1 MPSSMSSKSSRSSRY
16 ADDDGSSAEPP
27 DRSVWLHFASYRD
40 GISWPIADYE
50 EKGFFTAA
58 QKDELMSRF
67 DLSPDLVSKLS
78 LYVGNTLD
86 IDSLMN
92 LTCVS
97 RNKSVEKAETALRR
111 SVRHARKNPK
121 YRGKLV
127 EVLLACDA
135 LFAETPADA
144 AVLHKAQS
152 LAGTPEC
159 CLADLLGAVGLV
171 LAHPGSAAIL
181 EPADSRKIRDGR
193 RDHIVRSCC
202 YIWRDAERP
211 LTYTTRPGRLSHERR
226 GGPLFE
232 LIRDVMK
239 MVIPDGKR
247 PSDETIRKDIDGFLD
262 LIERHPEVLDGQ

>member
-1 MPSSMSSKSSRSSRY
+1 MPSSTSSKPSRPSRS
-16 ADDDGSSAEPP
+16 AEDDSSSAK
-27 DRSVWLHFASYRD
+27 RRNWSVWLHFDSYRD

-58 QKDELMSRF
+58 QKDALMSRF
-67 DLSPDLVSKLS
+67 GLSSDLVSKLS

-92 LTCVS
+92 LTRVS
-97 RNKSVEKAETALRR
+97 RNMSIKKAETALRR
-111 SVRHARKNPK
+111 SVRHARKDP
-121 YRGKLV
+121 RRRETLV
-127 EVLLACDA
+127 EVLLACEA

-152 LAGTPEC
+152 LAGTPES
-159 CLADLLGAVGLV
+159 CLTDLLGAADTV
-171 LAHPGSAAIL
+171 LANPGSAAIL
-181 EPADSRKIRDGR
+181 EPVDSRKIRDGR

-202 YIWRDAERP
+202 YIWRDADRP
-211 LTYTTRPGRLSHERR
+211 LTYTTRPDRLSHERR

-232 LIRDVMK
+232 LIRAVMK
-239 MVIPDGKR
+239 MVVPDGKR
-247 PSDETIRKDIDGFLD
+247 PSDETIRKDIDRFLD